1 MCSVIREVC
10 LDEDNKLNANV
21 GRIQELLDAAFPNE
35 TVRFVPLRYSVVV
48 GPTRKVYDVVEGTC
62 PEGEKYRKATWDA
75 INEVELR
82 EERERVERLTKDP
95 DAVRAEQEVA
105 LREEREMMERLTKE
119 RNESRA
125 AQEAKALGLTEAYE
139 IHPRPEGAAPVG
151 KTWAYTIGEWKDEK
165 WLTT

>member
-35 TVRFVPLRYSVVV
+35 TVRFVPLRYSVIV
-48 GPTRKVYDVVEGTC
+48 GPTRKVYDVVNPSTC
-62 PEGEKYRKATWDA
+62 EEGEKYRKATWDA

-82 EERERVERLTKDP
+82 EEREMV
-95 DAVRAEQEVA
+95 
-105 LREEREMMERLTKE
+105 ERLTKE

-151 KTWAYTIGEWKDEK
+151 KTWAYTVGEWKDEK
-165 WLTT
+165 WLTM